1 MELAAILDWGKPF
14 VTATYALEG
23 DGPLVLEAYE
33 KIEIVRA
40 TIRAGHIPNVNAVA
54 RRLCSSSDKSFK
66 EFSVHYTQEDL
77 LEQIQ
82 IKLYSKTLSTMRQ
95 HVCNLHLITL
105 TRCLIPT

>member
-54 RRLCSSSDKSFK
+54 RRLCSSSDKS
-66 EFSVHYTQEDL
+66 L
-77 LEQIQ
+77 LQRVFL
-82 IKLYSKTLSTMRQ
+82 LYDSSWFIWFQ
-95 HVCNLHLITL
+95 L
-105 TRCLIPT
+105 T